1 MLGGV
6 EKDDKFW
13 IPKTWA
19 RRIIFKVKKISHSI
33 FHLNA
38 SQRTLHKWEK
48 SAVLAV
54 MLSFQL
60 HMAEQKLKIV
70 KRNFKKKY

>member
-13 IPKTWA
+13 MPKTWV

-33 FHLNA
+33 LHLNV
-38 SQRTLHKWEK
+38 SRRTLHKWEK
-48 SAVLAV
+48 SAVLVV

-60 HMAEQKLKIV
+60 HMAETKLKIV